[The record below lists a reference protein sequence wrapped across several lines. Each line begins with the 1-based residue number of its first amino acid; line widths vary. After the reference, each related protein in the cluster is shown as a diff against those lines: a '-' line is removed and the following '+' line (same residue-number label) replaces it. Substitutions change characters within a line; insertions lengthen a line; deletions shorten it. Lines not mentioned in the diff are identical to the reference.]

1 MSEFL
6 RVHCSEFC
14 GWECTCCET
23 ANASRYDALVSDF
36 RSALRAH
43 SLVGYHCTRLTRE
56 EIDNVRLDGMA
67 PQNAT
72 SLNARIDRLLEGG
85 LISPEVSNHLK
96 ERNQAGENNREGMLW
111 FCFFEPFIAG
121 ESAIGRFFR
130 SWGGEALYNLHEGHP
145 ITGPAIRSVGIPC
158 IIKASV
164 PISSMVATKFP
175 DGPLAR
181 TLLSEQGHR
190 LRMPIEHEGYSIE
203 HVSEDNIIEIIEYP
217 SHKFLELTRCLQW
230 HRYAI

>member
-6 RVHCSEFC
+6 RVNCSEFC
-14 GWECTCCET
+14 GWECTCCAT
-23 ANASRYDALVSDF
+23 TSASRYDALISDF
-36 RSALRAH
+36 HSILKAH
-43 SLVGYHCTRLTRE
+43 SLVGYHCTKLTRE
-56 EIDNVRLDGMA
+56 EIENIRLNGMA
-67 PQNAT
+67 PQNST
-72 SLNARIDRLLEGG
+72 SLSARIDRLVDLG
-85 LISPEVSNHLK
+85 LLSPEISSHLK
-96 ERNQAGENNREGMLW
+96 DRNQASEDNREGMLW

-121 ESAIGRFFR
+121 ESGIGRLFR

-145 ITGPAIRSVGIPC
+145 ITGSAIRSIGIPC

-190 LRMPIEHEGYSIE
+190 LKIPIEHEGYSTE
-203 HVSEDNIIEIIEYP
+203 HVSADNIIEIIEYP
-217 SHKFLELTRCLQW
+217 SEKFFELTSCRQW